1 MVKSLNNP
9 DYIFEEYN
17 GYVIA
22 SHKNNIQERHID
34 NLIIVYKKEEFPD
47 YGCIVGLDDSKL
59 SGRRKMEANNLED
72 AKVYIDW
79 LVKQDIKNSEYKNKK
94 LPEIEICGT
103 IFQFDIDR
111 IVLVEKDNPNNDIF
125 FSYMRDYGT
134 HYEFL
139 YNVRHKNYSL
149 FRNLDIGEPFDGHLG
164 IIEANNETV
173 FQVSIPRISELDPKG
188 MMSKYG
194 CSVADLENLTDFEII
209 VDQEVYRR
217 RMAGEIVTVDI
228 GGLIYEVDVINNALR
243 SKDNPEY
250 DINLS
255 WFYYDY
261 FIDQEDSYYLYFNM
275 ETNQIVDLLRDQT
288 VENILV
294 YKVPMISDLDP
305 LAYIDCG
312 PMLFYYDL
320 KMEHIIEPVSQTIDV
335 KSLLNKEFVLDRQE
349 LPTSIPIYEN
359 DQRFLW
365 KEYKG
370 HLIADYKEG
379 NLTIVY
385 DKLKISDN
393 FKIIAPSLPESQQ
406 SVGKSS
412 FGVQEAMKHID
423 IIADKPSINS
433 ELDLQ
438 SKLLSQ
444 KEYLKLF
451 HSRKPEGTRMG
462 KTIKDEIISHKK
474 RKGPKI

>member
-22 SHKNNIQERHID
+22 SHKNNIEERHIE
-34 NLIIVYKKEEFPD
+34 NLIIVYKKEDFPD
-47 YGCIVGLDDSKL
+47 YGFIIGLDDSK
-59 SGRRKMEANNLED
+59 SNGQRKMEPNNLED
-72 AKVYIDW
+72 AKIYIDW
-79 LVKQDIKNSEYKNKK
+79 LVKQDIKNSIYKNNN
-94 LPEIEICGT
+94 LPEIEICGS
-103 IFQFDIDR
+103 IYQFDIDR
-111 IVLVEKDNPNNDIF
+111 IVLVEKDNPNNKIF
-125 FSYMRDYGT
+125 FSYMNDYGT

-139 YNVRHKNYSL
+139 YNVNHKNYSHIG
-149 FRNLDIGEPFDGHLG
+149 NLDIGDPFDGHLG
-164 IIEANNETV
+164 IKEANNETV

-194 CSVADLENLTDFEII
+194 CSLADLENLTDFEII

-217 RMAGEIVTVDI
+217 RMAGEMVKVDI
-228 GGLIYEVDVINNALR
+228 GGQIYEVDVHNNALR
-243 SKDNPEY
+243 SKDNPEN

-261 FIDQEDSYYLYFNM
+261 FIDEEDSYYLYFNM
-275 ETNQIVDLLRDQT
+275 ETNQIVDLLYDQN
-288 VENILV
+288 VDNLLV

-305 LAYIDCG
+305 LAFVHNG

-320 KMEHIIEPVSQTIDV
+320 KMEHILKPVSQTIDI

-349 LPTSIPIYEN
+349 LSTSIPIYEN

-365 KEYKG
+365 KEYKD
-370 HLIADYKEG
+370 HLIAEYKEG
-379 NLTIVY
+379 NLTVVY
-385 DKLKISDN
+385 DKLKMSDD
-393 FKIIAPSLPESQQ
+393 FKIVVPSLPESQQ
-406 SVGKSS
+406 SVGNNS

-423 IIADKPSINS
+423 NIVDKPPKNS
-433 ELDLQ
+433 KLDLK

-444 KEYLKLF
+444 KEYLNLF
-451 HSRKPEGTRMG
+451 HSRTPIGNNIK
-462 KTIKDEIISHKK
+462 KTSIK
-474 RKGPKI
+474 RKGPKM